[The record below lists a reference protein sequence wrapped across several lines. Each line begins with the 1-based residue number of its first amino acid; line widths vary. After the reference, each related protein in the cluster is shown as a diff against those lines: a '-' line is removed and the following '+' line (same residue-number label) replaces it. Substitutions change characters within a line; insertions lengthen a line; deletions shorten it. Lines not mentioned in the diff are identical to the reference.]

1 MKEQDLIDL
10 GFEKIISDPRDWEGL
25 KWHYYVY
32 EFNNGFYLMSNDS
45 DNLRGEEWY
54 VEFYDY
60 DTIEI
65 SSKEDVQALI
75 DIIKRNES
83 TTTNTTN

>member
-10 GFEKIISDPRDWEGL
+10 GFKKIIADPRDWEGL
-25 KWHYYVY
+25 EWHYYVY
-32 EFNNGFYLMSNDS
+32 EFNNGFSLISNDS

-54 VEFYDY
+54 VEFYDH
-60 DTIEI
+60 DTIQI
-65 SSKEDVQALI
+65 SSKEDVQTLI

-83 TTTNTTN
+83 NTTNTTN